1 MRIPEIFL
9 HVVAAALLGGGVYLA
24 YRWLVGPYAH
34 GLTFQQQGAVLL
46 VLLAMVGGFVGAFFW
61 WADEPRSFA
70 WDLPPLASRMLA
82 AAGWSFTV
90 AGVLAL
96 HRPTFQRLRLV
107 MLMLFIYLAPLAAVI
122 FLLHLNR
129 FNPGTVITYTFFLT
143 AITMTAGSLWY
154 LIRPQ
159 RITRESAPDLL
170 PSPPLLQAW
179 MAFVALI
186 TGIWGLSL
194 FFTDKGPSAL
204 IWVWPGDLLSSQ
216 LIGVMLLTI
225 AAGSLYSL
233 RRASLSR
240 MMLLITMIYSLGL
253 ALASL
258 WNGLTGKPVKESYL
272 VVFGIIFLISMFLL
286 PLLRQPRRQVI
297 QA

>member
-9 HVVAAALLGGGVYLA
+9 QVVAAALLGGGVYLA

-34 GLTFQQQGAVLL
+34 GLTFQQRGAVLL
-46 VLLAMVGGFVGAFFW
+46 VLLAMVGGFLGAFLW
-61 WADEPRSFA
+61 WAYEPRSFA

-90 AGVLAL
+90 TGILAL
-96 HRPTFQRLRLV
+96 RRPTFQRLRLV

-129 FNPGTVITYTFFLT
+129 FNPGAIITYTFFLT

-170 PSPPLLQAW
+170 PSPPLLQA
-179 MAFVALI
+179 
-186 TGIWGLSL
+186 
-194 FFTDKGPSAL
+194 
-204 IWVWPGDLLSSQ
+204 
-216 LIGVMLLTI
+216 
-225 AAGSLYSL
+225 
-233 RRASLSR
+233 
-240 MMLLITMIYSLGL
+240 
-253 ALASL
+253 
-258 WNGLTGKPVKESYL
+258 
-272 VVFGIIFLISMFLL
+272 
-286 PLLRQPRRQVI
+286 
-297 QA
+297 